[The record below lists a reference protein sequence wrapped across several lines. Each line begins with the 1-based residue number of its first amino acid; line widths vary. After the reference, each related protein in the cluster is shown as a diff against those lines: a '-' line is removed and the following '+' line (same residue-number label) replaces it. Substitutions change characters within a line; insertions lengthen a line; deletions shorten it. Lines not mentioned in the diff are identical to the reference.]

1 MPGLVSEMLAAR
13 AVKDRHGKEHTM
25 NTSCRLLGA
34 SRFALA
40 ALLCLALSPPARAD
54 AKIIRLGHVG
64 YPGSLFDI
72 TSNEYAKRVNEALK
86 GKYEVKVFHSSQLG
100 SDEDMLKGIKVGVLE
115 MFAPSTIMSTV
126 DPRFGVFE
134 MPYLFKDRAHVKR
147 VFEDAKIKS
156 ILLDPLPEKGLRIL
170 GIWENGF
177 RVITN
182 NVRPITVPADL
193 KGVKLRVP
201 SGVWRVKMFK
211 AYGANPTPLAYG
223 EVFAAL
229 QAGVMDGQENPFP
242 QIYGGKFHEVQKYL
256 SLSDHVYSPAYLIVS
271 ERYWKTLPKDVQQV
285 LARIAVEVGDFARSE
300 GARLDKE
307 ILEKMQGKLKVNQ
320 VDKEAFVKASGPVY
334 EDFGREVPGGRQLVD
349 RILELRQ

>member
-1 MPGLVSEMLAAR
+1 MNAPCRRL
-13 AVKDRHGKEHTM
+13 RHL
-25 NTSCRLLGA
+25 RL
-34 SRFALA
+34 ALA
-40 ALLCLALSPPARAD
+40 AALGVALSGAASAEP
-54 AKIIRLGHVG
+54 KIIRLGHVG
-64 YPGSLFDI
+64 FPGSLFAI
-72 TSNEYAKRVNEALK
+72 TSDEYARRVNEALK
-86 GKYEVKVFHSSQLG
+86 DRYEVRVFHSSQLG

-147 VFEDAKIKS
+147 VFEDAKIRS
-156 ILLDPLPEKGLRIL
+156 LLLEPLPQKGLRVL
-170 GIWENGF
+170 GVWENGF

-182 NVRPITVPADL
+182 NVRPVVKPEDL
-193 KGVKLRVP
+193 KGIKLRVP

-229 QAGVMDGQENPFP
+229 QAGVMDGQENPFA

-256 SLSDHVYSPAYLIVS
+256 SLSDHVYTPAYLIVS

-285 LARIAVEVGDFARSE
+285 LAKTAVEVGDFARSE

-307 ILEKMQGKLKVNQ
+307 ILEKIQGKLKVNE
-320 VDKEAFVKASGPVY
+320 VDKEAFVKASKPVY
-334 EDFGREVPGGRQLVD
+334 DDFGKEVPGGKELVD
-349 RILELRQ
+349 RILQLRQ